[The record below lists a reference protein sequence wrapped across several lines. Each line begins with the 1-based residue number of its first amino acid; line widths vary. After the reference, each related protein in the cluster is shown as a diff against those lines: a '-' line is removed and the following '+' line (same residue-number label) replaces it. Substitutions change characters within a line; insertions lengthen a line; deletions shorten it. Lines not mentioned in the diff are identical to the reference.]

1 MKAAV
6 FHQTRHMH
14 EQQLLPPVQSCP
26 FCSSTDRK
34 KVAALQQSPDVDLL
48 LCANCH
54 AASASRIPT
63 SQALDDYYQS
73 YYSDDVDEKVTVDTP
88 DRIASHIFSYAQK
101 MLGKRISARQGV
113 GILDFGGGDA
123 CISLSIAEKVIAAGA
138 TGSDITLV
146 EYNAQPKAPNNAKI
160 RILPANA
167 LTEVKG
173 APYPLVIA
181 SAVIEHIP
189 EPAETIKALLG
200 HMEIGGIMYVRTP
213 CMLPF
218 LIIAQ
223 RIGKQFDF
231 SYPGHL
237 HDLGSRFWNNFT
249 RTMPLSGEYEIVSS
263 RPSIV
268 ETSFKQHFLRTLLAY
283 ALKAPG
289 FVFREGYDLVG
300 GWEVVIKRNK

>member
-6 FHQTRHMH
+6 FHQTRQMT
-14 EQQLLPPVQSCP
+14 EQQLLPPVESCP

-34 KVAALQQSPDVDLL
+34 KVAVLQQAPDVDLL
-48 LCANCH
+48 LCSNCH
-54 AASASRIPT
+54 AASASRMPT
-63 SQALDDYYQS
+63 GQALDDYYQS
-73 YYSDDVDEKVTVDTP
+73 YYNDDCDEKVTVDTP
-88 DRIASHIFSYAQK
+88 DRIASHIFSYSQK
-101 MLGKRISARQGV
+101 ITGKRISARQGFN
-113 GILDFGGGDA
+113 ILDFGGGDA

-146 EYNAQPKAPNNAKI
+146 EYNAQPKTSTSEQI
-160 RILPANA
+160 SIVPANS
-167 LTEVKG
+167 LDGVKG

-200 HMEIGGIMYVRTP
+200 HMEIDGIMYVRTP

-218 LIIAQ
+218 LKLAH
-223 RIGKQFDF
+223 RFGKQFDF

-249 RTMPLSGEYEIVSS
+249 KTMPLSGEYEIVSS

-300 GWEVVIKRNK
+300 GWEVVIRRKK